1 MKKIGLTI
9 FAVALILATFQSFGD
24 AFLSMFNGRS
34 EGDNIV
40 LTWQTGEENGV
51 KQFVVERKTINSSF
65 YDLGTVIAKG
75 SNSVYTYVDQ
85 DAFNKGTDLLFIYRL
100 KMVSVNPNVPPTFS
114 KEVTVSHNVSSVKR
128 TWGSIKALFR

>member
-1 MKKIGLTI
+1 MKKIGITI
-9 FAVALILATFQSFGD
+9 FVFALIFSTLQIFGD
-24 AFLSMFNGRS
+24 AFLAMFNGRS

-40 LTWQTGEENGV
+40 LTWQTGEENGI
-51 KQFVVERKTINSSF
+51 KQFVVERKNINSSF
-65 YDLGTVIAKG
+65 FDLGTVMAKG

-85 DAFNKGTDLLFIYRL
+85 DAFSKGSDLLFIYRL
-100 KMVSVNPNVPPTFS
+100 KIVPINPNNPPTYS